1 MLARLAR
8 PVASLLLTAALI
20 ALVLL
25 VLGASPLLVFAALWE
40 GAFGNWLA
48 ATDTLVKA
56 TPLVF
61 TGLAVSI
68 AFRGALWNIG
78 AEGQLLVGALAAT
91 ALGIA
96 LEGWPRPLAVALVLA
111 GGALGGALWSAVCG
125 WLRERRD
132 VSEVISTIML
142 NFVAAQLLSY
152 AVHGPLME
160 PSRSYPKS
168 APIARA
174 AELWTFAPPSRLN
187 AGMILALALA
197 LGSWLWLFHSPSGFE
212 LRAMGRNRRVAAF
225 FGIPVARLGIAAM
238 ALSGALAGLGG
249 AVQVS
254 AITHRLYES
263 FSPGWGY
270 EAIAV
275 ALVARLNPLGVTLT
289 ALLFGALDNG
299 SQAMQR
305 SQGVSPELV
314 QVIQGVAILILL
326 AFDTETWAR
335 LNGALRLPGGGV
347 AAPPAA
353 APGAGMTP
361 GGGGDA

>member
-25 VLGASPLLVFAALWE
+25 ALGASPIVVFAALWE

-48 ATDTLVKA
+48 TTDTLVKT

-61 TGLAVSI
+61 TGLAVAI
-68 AFRGALWNIG
+68 AFRGALWNSG
-78 AEGQLLVGALAAT
+78 AEGQLLVGALAAS

-96 LEGWPRPLAVALVLA
+96 LDGWPRPLAVGLVLLA
-111 GGALGGALWSAVCG
+111 GAAGGALWSGICG
-125 WLRERRD
+125 WLRERRA
-132 VSEVISTIML
+132 VSEIISTIML
-142 NFVAAQLLSY
+142 NFVAVQLLSY
-152 AVHGPLME
+152 AVHGPLIE
-160 PSRSYPKS
+160 PSRAYPES

-174 AELWTFAPPSRLN
+174 AELWTFVPPSRLN
-187 AGMILALALA
+187 AGMLLALALA
-197 LGSWLWLFHSPSGFE
+197 FASWLWLFRSRSGFE

-275 ALVARLNPLGVTLT
+275 ALVARLNPLGVMLT

-299 SQAMQR
+299 AQAMQR
-305 SQGVSPELV
+305 SQGISPVLV
-314 QVIQGVAILILL
+314 QVIQGMVILILL
-326 AFDTETWAR
+326 AFDTRTWAD
-335 LNGALRLPGGGV
+335 LSGALRRVGGDRS
-347 AAPPAA
+347 PALA
-353 APGAGMTP
+353 RGAGVT
-361 GGGGDA
+361 GREDGDA

>member
-8 PVASLLLTAALI
+8 PFASLALTAALI

-25 VLGASPLLVFAALWE
+25 ALGASPLLVFAALWE

-78 AEGQLLVGALAAT
+78 AEGQLLVGAFVAA

-96 LEGWPRPLAVALVLA
+96 LDGWPRPLAVGLVLV

-142 NFVAAQLLSY
+142 NFVAVQLLSY

-160 PSRSYPKS
+160 ASRSYPKS
-168 APIARA
+168 APIAHA

-187 AGMILALALA
+187 AGMILAVALA
-197 LGSWLWLFHSPSGFE
+197 LVSWLWLFHSRSGFE

-275 ALVARLNPLGVTLT
+275 ALVARLNPLGVMLT
-289 ALLFGALDNG
+289 SLLFGALDNG

-314 QVIQGVAILILL
+314 QVIQGVTILILL
-326 AFDTETWAR
+326 AFDTRTWST
-335 LNGALRLPGGGV
+335 LNGALWPPGDGD
-347 AAPPAA
+347 AACAA
-353 APGAGMTP
+353 APGAVAAA

>member
-1 MLARLAR
+1 MLARLAK
-8 PVASLLLTAALI
+8 PIAALALAAALI
-20 ALVLL
+20 SLILFA
-25 VLGASPLLVFAALWE
+25 LGASPLAVFAALWE

-48 ATDTLVKA
+48 ATDTLVKT

-78 AEGQLLVGALAAT
+78 AEGQLLAGALAAG

-96 LEGWPRPLAVALVLA
+96 LDGWPRPLAVGLVLMA
-111 GGALGGALWSAVCG
+111 GAVGGALWSGICG
-125 WLRERRD
+125 WLRDRRA

-142 NFVAAQLLSY
+142 NFVAVQLLSY
-152 AVHGPLME
+152 AVHGPLIE

-187 AGMILALALA
+187 AGMILAVALA
-197 LGSWLWLFHSPSGFE
+197 LGSWLWLFHTRSGFE

-225 FGIPVARLGIAAM
+225 FGIPVARLGIATM

-305 SQGVSPELV
+305 GQGVSPVLV
-314 QVIQGVAILILL
+314 QVIQGMVILILL
-326 AFDTETWAR
+326 AFDTRAWAGVSDTLWR
-335 LNGALRLPGGGV
+335 GGGV
-347 AAPPAA
+347 VAPEANAAT
-353 APGAGMTP
+353 GSGS
-361 GGGGDA
+361 DA